1 MPAQHFGKLLA
12 HTCISINNVNLCWSF
27 FADFSQHSGFEPGT
41 VTWKLRCNLCAIPPQ
56 DFFVTLYWPLI
67 LQSIANMQGCQSRA
81 SKFNWSR
88 GCRLT
93 ISPFENAGEDDF
105 VVDSIFAASTF
116 VFVVCTPFA
125 NDDFF
130 YSSRKLQVLDFSPP
144 SSPSPPHQLADAD
157 A

>member
-1 MPAQHFGKLLA
+1 MSH
-12 HTCISINNVNLCWSF
+12 
-27 FADFSQHSGFEPGT
+27 
-41 VTWKLRCNLCAIPPQ
+41 
-56 DFFVTLYWPLI
+56 
-67 LQSIANMQGCQSRA
+67 
-81 SKFNWSR
+81 
-88 GCRLT
+88 
-93 ISPFENAGEDDF
+93 FENAGEDDF

-144 SSPSPPHQLADAD
+144 SSSSPPPHQLADAD